1 MTATADRLRSPGEP
15 GVTRVRVFAALLR
28 RDVHVARRELVF
40 FLLRTTMQPVLFVV
54 VFGYLIPAMGLFEEA
69 YKTTLLPGIIAVS
82 LTLSAVQSVSL
93 PMVQDF
99 GWTREIE
106 DRLLAPIETHWV
118 AIEKIVA
125 GTIQGVVAALFVLPI
140 ARLVMGEVPG
150 VSFAAAIPLVGVIVL
165 GSAMFS
171 ALGLW
176 LGARFEPQQVGF
188 LFSLIIAP
196 MLFFG
201 CAYYPWQGLS
211 VVPALQFAVLVN
223 PLVYVAEAM
232 RGAMTPTAPHMPLPI
247 AYGAMLLITFL
258 LGGAGLRAFQ
268 RRAVN

>member
-1 MTATADRLRSPGEP
+1 
-15 GVTRVRVFAALLR
+15 VFLALLS

-54 VFGYLIPAMGLFEEA
+54 VFGYLIPAMGLFHDA
-69 YKTTLLPGIIAVS
+69 YRTTLLPGIIAVS
-82 LTLSAVQSVSL
+82 LALSAVQSVSL

-125 GTIQGVVAALFVLPI
+125 GTLQGIVSALFVLPI
-140 ARLVMGEVPG
+140 ARLVMGDVPG
-150 VSFAAAIPLVGVIVL
+150 VTFTNVIPLLAVITL

-176 LGARFEPQQVGF
+176 LGSRFEPQQVGF

-201 CAYYPWQGLS
+201 CAYYPWTGLS
-211 VVPALQFAVLVN
+211 VVPVLQIAVLVN

-232 RGAMTPTAPHMPLPI
+232 RGVMTPGAPHMPL
-247 AYGAMLLITFL
+247 ALAGAAMVVITIFL
-258 LGGAGLRAFQ
+258 GAVGLRAFQ